1 MSSPVSSCSGVQGL
15 TLAPDRGSTISIRNR
30 QVNGCKVCV
39 GSERSQRC
47 STSSEVKDGA
57 PQLVSFLCDKPE
69 DVFAVEISRNIGKS
83 G

>member
-1 MSSPVSSCSGVQGL
+1 MSSPVYSCSGVQRL
-15 TLAPDRGSTISIRNR
+15 TLAPDRGSTISFRNR

-39 GSERSQRC
+39 GSGGSQQC
-47 STSSEVKDGA
+47 STSREVKDGA
-57 PQLVSFLCDKPE
+57 PESVVFSCNKPQ